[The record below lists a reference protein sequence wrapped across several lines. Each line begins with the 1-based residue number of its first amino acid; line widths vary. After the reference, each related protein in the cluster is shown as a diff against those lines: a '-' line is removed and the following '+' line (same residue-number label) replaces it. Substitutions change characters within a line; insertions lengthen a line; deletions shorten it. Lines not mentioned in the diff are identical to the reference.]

1 MESAP
6 KLRKN
11 PSRET
16 CEETIKRILMTE
28 VLHEGT
34 NHHFKN
40 AADFMD
46 YFESLYPASDALT
59 KQVQRAIK
67 SLNMPKDESGY
78 FIVNKTV
85 DQFEQEQEIRRAFA
99 QADVSID
106 SMEQI
111 ETVFVSAAVHMR
123 TYLIHL
129 LEESVTFEGK
139 FLTILETSN
148 GLLIYTNNKKQL
160 LVLLNSLTNEA
171 VNQ

>member
-1 MESAP
+1 
-6 KLRKN
+6 
-11 PSRET
+11 
-16 CEETIKRILMTE
+16 
-28 VLHEGT
+28 
-34 NHHFKN
+34 
-40 AADFMD
+40 
-46 YFESLYPASDALT
+46 
-59 KQVQRAIK
+59 
-67 SLNMPKDESGY
+67 
-78 FIVNKTV
+78 VNKTV